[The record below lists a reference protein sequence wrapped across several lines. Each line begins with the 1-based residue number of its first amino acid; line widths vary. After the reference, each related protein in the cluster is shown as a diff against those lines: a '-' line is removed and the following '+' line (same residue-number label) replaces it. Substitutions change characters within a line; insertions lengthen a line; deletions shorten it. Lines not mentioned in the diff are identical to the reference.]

1 MRTCSSKEQLESNI
15 TDFKIHLTNRGCQET
30 LITNTVAEIN
40 FDNRNVA
47 LKQEPKARKKILPF
61 VTKFNPAAS
70 NIKSMIMKN
79 WYLIQKSTISQ
90 RLTRMSKTVK
100 LALLKKQTKSNSGHK
115 TLIKIMNKVVQAYHP
130 LTPIVSAVCH
140 FTYAW

>member
-1 MRTCSSKEQLESNI
+1 M
-15 TDFKIHLTNRGCQET
+15 
-30 LITNTVAEIN
+30 AEIN

-47 LKQEPKARKKILPF
+47 LKQEPKARKKILLF
-61 VTKFNPAAS
+61 VTKFNAAAP

-79 WYLIQKSTISQ
+79 WYLIQNQPEFNAILPKPLNHCLQKSTISQ
-90 RLTRMSKTVK
+90 RLNRKSKTVK

-115 TLIKIMNKVVQAYHP
+115 TLITIMSKVVQACHP

-140 FTYAW
+140 FTHAW